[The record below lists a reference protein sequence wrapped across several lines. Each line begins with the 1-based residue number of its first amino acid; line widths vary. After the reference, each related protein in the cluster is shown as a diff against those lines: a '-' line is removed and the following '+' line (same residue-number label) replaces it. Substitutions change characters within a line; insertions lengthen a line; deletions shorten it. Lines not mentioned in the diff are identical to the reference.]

1 MLTKHLAQVRRRYS
15 YRFLFMPGTIGSIT
29 WLSLNRERTVAIRHG
44 LALTRVGDCGHV
56 TYKRSRQGD
65 ALIDRAMTHV
75 LKHSGQPYD
84 IQDFSPCG
92 YDERQYCSPVFNLP
106 VGCLMRTPHG
116 KFPEYHSSADNL
128 ELMRPASLADSFA
141 KCLSAFYVLENS
153 RSYLN
158 QNPQCEPQL
167 SKRGLY
173 RSMGSHRDE
182 KLQGTAML

>member
-1 MLTKHLAQVRRRYS
+1 MMMADHPLDANPVYHTLQVRPSSILQRSAVKSMLTKHLAQVRRRYS

-65 ALIDRAMTHV
+65 ALTDRAMIHV

-92 YDERQYCSPVFNLP
+92 YDERQY
-106 VGCLMRTPHG
+106 
-116 KFPEYHSSADNL
+116 
-128 ELMRPASLADSFA
+128 
-141 KCLSAFYVLENS
+141 
-153 RSYLN
+153 
-158 QNPQCEPQL
+158 
-167 SKRGLY
+167 
-173 RSMGSHRDE
+173 
-182 KLQGTAML
+182 